1 MTRMTSP
8 WLSLAAVVL
17 LQAYTIGLI
26 VYSFTLWVAPL
37 METFG
42 TARAPV
48 MAAASLAGIVMAIM
62 SPVAGHAADH
72 MRPRTVML
80 GGLILFAAGLLLA
93 SLIREVWQLWLIY
106 GTLGP
111 IGAGLAG
118 PVTCQTFVARSFTRR
133 RGLALGISSAGTAL
147 GGLIFPP
154 LIALLIGDIGWR
166 AAHVAIALTGF
177 VVVAPLVW
185 LTVRD
190 PAPQA
195 DAARSGSDVSYG
207 AIAGNPLL
215 WIIVG
220 AFIPLG
226 TVFSS
231 LQFNL
236 APLAADRDLGL
247 QAAGIATSGMAASM
261 ICGKIISGTL
271 ADRFDHRL
279 IYWVLA
285 LAMAGAV
292 AFMTLTHSI
301 AGLAAAVV
309 LLGLS
314 GGGFYPLVSAIVAK
328 GFPPTHFGR
337 AIGLCFLF
345 LNAVLLGP
353 FIAAAV
359 RDATGSY
366 AIALQSMALFLLPSS
381 IVIYFLVPRDGGRP
395 TTVVSRAITTPNEN

>member
-1 MTRMTSP
+1 MARATGP
-8 WLSLAAVVL
+8 WLSLSAVVL
-17 LQAYTIGLI
+17 LQAYTIGLL

-37 METFG
+37 MATFG
-42 TARAPV
+42 TERAPV
-48 MAAASLAGIVMAIM
+48 MAAASIAGIVMAAM
-62 SPVAGHAADH
+62 SPIAGHAADH
-72 MRPRTVML
+72 FRPRTVML
-80 GGLILFAAGLLLA
+80 AGLSLFGAGLLA
-93 SLIREVWQLWLIY
+93 TALIDEVWQLWLIY

-118 PVTCQTFVARSFTRR
+118 PVTCQTFVARCFEQG

-177 VVVAPLVW
+177 LIVAPAVW
-185 LTVRD
+185 LFVRD

-195 DAARSGSDVSYG
+195 AASGKGGASVSLG
-207 AIAGNPLL
+207 SIARNPLL

-236 APLAADRDLGL
+236 APLAADRNLGL
-247 QAAGIATSGMAASM
+247 GAAGLATSGMAASM
-261 ICGKIISGTL
+261 ICGKILSGSL

-285 LAMAGAV
+285 LAMVGAV
-292 AFMTLTHSI
+292 GFMTLTHSV

-309 LLGLS
+309 LLGLA

-328 GFPPTHFGR
+328 GFAPTHFGR

-353 FIAAAV
+353 WIAAAV

-366 AIALQSMALFLLPSS
+366 AIALQAMALFLLPAS
-381 IVIYFLVPRDGGRP
+381 IVIYFLAP
-395 TTVVSRAITTPNEN
+395 TGLRLGAARGAAIAANKS